1 VGVQGG
7 AVSRFEDYRNK
18 YTSVTMERRSGI
30 LQITLHTNGGP
41 LQWGPVIQNELV
53 EAFTDIGADRD
64 NRIIIMTGTGT
75 VFSGPKAEPGK
86 SFYKE
91 LQSNITADLLDRTH
105 WNAKRVMTRMLDI
118 EVPMI
123 GVVNGPAM
131 RHSEL
136 PLMCDIVIAADD
148 ASFEDTAHFD
158 IASQVP
164 GDGINIVYTMLLGLN
179 RARYFML
186 TGQILSAKE
195 AKDLGLV
202 AEVMPRDKLLPRAW
216 ELAEKLATKNDL
228 LLRYTR
234 VVLTQPLRNW
244 MEKDVMYHLG
254 MEALA
259 KLDKEDVHSDDTE
272 LAEAKAKGSNKSG
285 Q

>member
-1 VGVQGG
+1 M
-7 AVSRFEDYRNK
+7 SRFEEYRNK
-18 YTSVTMERRSGI
+18 YTSVTMERRGGI
-30 LQITLHTNGGP
+30 LQITLHTDGGP

-105 WNAKRVMTRMLDI
+105 WNAKRVMTRVLDI

-216 ELAEKLATKNDL
+216 ELAEKLARKNDL

-259 KLDKEDVHSDDTE
+259 KLDKEDVHSDDAE
-272 LAEAKAKGSNKSG
+272 IVEAKAKSG
-285 Q
+285 K